1 MTAAVH
7 GLWYFRATSMRHR
20 RLTESVI
27 PAGLNAV
34 RLTVLAARLVSGLP
48 GLSGVSSISDSV
60 QRRRVQ
66 RLTVLQ
72 KTVAVYVRFGG

>member
-1 MTAAVH
+1 VTAAIH
-7 GLWYFRATSMRHR
+7 RLRYLRATSVRHR

-27 PAGLNAV
+27 PASLDAV
-34 RLTVLAARLVSGLP
+34 RLTILATRLVPGLP
-48 GLSGVSSISDSV
+48 GLSGVSSVSDSV

-66 RLTVLQ
+66 RLTILQ